1 MRKFLWLLL
10 LVPFVSGVQGVELPG
25 IISSN
30 MVLQRDVDLPIWGF
44 GDDGEKVTVT
54 FLDKKVSTV
63 VKDGAWMVKLPPAKA
78 GGPFT
83 MTVEGKDKIEMDNI
97 LVGEVWLCS
106 GQSNMEW
113 QVQGS
118 TGWAEEKKDATNPN
132 LRLFTP
138 PKDPKKTALYSSLKT
153 VKGRWKECNPVAAG
167 TFSGVAYFF
176 GKSLQKTLNVP
187 VGLINSSVGGTVI
200 ESWMSAEALSLSKE
214 NGLNE
219 LAAKSYSEY
228 LAKVKANNEKVAAW
242 RKEKEAGEK
251 KPVPTVN
258 SQNILYNMMIA
269 PLIPYPLKGV
279 LWYQGESNR
288 DANKYRAMM
297 PELIRSWRREWNNE
311 FPFFMVQLPYCSS
324 KGWDYTN
331 IREVQFQT
339 VQNTPKTAIA
349 VTTDVGDKEAVHPP
363 NKKPVG
369 ERLALCARALAYG
382 EKIEYSGPFYD
393 KMKVDGDKIILS
405 FTHVG
410 KGLEAKGDVLRG
422 FNIAGADGVFQKGDA
437 DIVGDTVV
445 VKNSAISK
453 PAAVRYGFEASTDV
467 NLYNKDGL
475 PASPFRTDTK

>member
-1 MRKFLWLLL
+1 MRKFLWLLI
-10 LVPFVSGVQGVELPG
+10 LVPFISMAGAVELPG

-30 MVLQRDVDLPIWGF
+30 MVLQRDIEIPIWGF
-44 GDDGEKVTVT
+44 GEDGEKVTVT
-54 FLDKKVSTV
+54 FLNKKYSAVT
-63 VKDGAWMVKLPPAKA
+63 KDGSWLVKLPPAKA

-83 MTVEGKDKIEMDNI
+83 MTVEGKDKLDLDNI

-113 QVQGS
+113 QAQGS
-118 TGWAEEKKDATNPN
+118 TGWAEEKKEATNPN

-138 PKDPKKTALYSSLKT
+138 PKEPKRAALYTPLKT
-153 VKGRWKECNPVAAG
+153 VKGRWKECTPVAAG

-214 NGLNE
+214 AGLNE
-219 LAAKSYSEY
+219 LAAKSYKDY
-228 LAKVKANNEKVAAW
+228 LAKVKANNDKVAAW
-242 RKEKEAGEK
+242 RKEKESSDK
-251 KPVPTVN
+251 KTVPTAN

-269 PLIPYPLKGV
+269 PLIPYPIKGV
-279 LWYQGESNR
+279 IWYQGESNR
-288 DANKYRAMM
+288 DANKYRVMM
-297 PELIRSWRREWNNE
+297 PELIRSWRREWNSE
-311 FPFFMVQLPYCSS
+311 FAFFIVQLPFCSA

-349 VTTDVGDKEAVHPP
+349 VTTDVGDKDNVHPP
-363 NKKPVG
+363 DKRPVG
-369 ERLALCARALAYG
+369 ERLALCARAIAYG

-393 KMKVDGDKIILS
+393 KMKVDGNKIIIN
-405 FTHVG
+405 FTHIG
-410 KGLEAKGDVLRG
+410 KGLQAKGDVLRG
-422 FNIAGADGVFQKGDA
+422 FKIAGADGVFAKGDA

-445 VKNSAISK
+445 VTNSEIS
-453 PAAVRYGFEASTDV
+453 
-467 NLYNKDGL
+467 
-475 PASPFRTDTK
+475 